1 MMKANLILEDGT
13 HFTGEAF
20 GAAASSAGEV
30 VFNTG
35 MVGYPESMTDPS
47 YAGQIVVLTY
57 PLIGNYGVPA
67 HVSEDHHPAHGFESE
82 RIQICGLIV
91 SSISHEFSHRT
102 ARQSLD
108 SWMKEFGIP
117 GISGIDTRAL
127 TKKLREKGTM
137 LGKVI
142 VNDEEVGW
150 DDPNA
155 RNIVA
160 EVSTSAPRLYP
171 SRGEK
176 TCILVDLGTKHGIVR
191 KLNAR
196 GINVLKVPWNY
207 DWTSEQA
214 DGVILSNGPGNPKA
228 CAEAIQIIRKALHG
242 STPIFGICLGHQLL
256 SLAAGGDTF
265 KLKYGHRSQNQPA
278 IEVGTKRCYIT
289 SQNHGFAVDE
299 TSLDADWEPWLFNAN
314 DGTNEGVRHRSK
326 PFCSVQFHP
335 EANPGPSDTEF
346 LFDKFIQTLEH
357 AAATS

>member
-1 MMKANLILEDGT
+1 MKANLILEDGT
-13 HFTGEAF
+13 CYTGEAF
-20 GAAASSAGEV
+20 GATASSAGEV

-57 PLIGNYGVPA
+57 PLIGNYGVPS
-67 HVSEDHHPAHGFESE
+67 HVSDDHQPAPGFESDN
-82 RIQICGLIV
+82 IQVRGLIV
-91 SSISHEFSHRT
+91 SSVSHEFSHRT
-102 ARQSLD
+102 ASQSLD
-108 SWMKEFGIP
+108 SWMKQFGIP
-117 GISGIDTRAL
+117 GITGIDTRAL

-137 LGKVI
+137 LGKII
-142 VNDEEVGW
+142 VSDEEIAW

-160 EVSTSAPRLYP
+160 EVSTTRTRLYP
-171 SRGEK
+171 SWGEK
-176 TCILVDLGTKHGIVR
+176 SCVLVDLGTKHGIIR
-191 KLNAR
+191 KMNAR

-207 DWTSEQA
+207 DWTADQV

-228 CAEAIQIIRKALHG
+228 CAETIHIIRKALHG

-299 TSLDADWEPWLFNAN
+299 TSLDADWKPWLFNAN

-346 LFDKFIQTLEH
+346 FFDKFIQTLEH
-357 AAATS
+357 AATTS

>member
-1 MMKANLILEDGT
+1 MKADLILEDGT
-13 HFTGEAF
+13 CYTGEAF
-20 GAAASSAGEV
+20 GAIASSAGEV

-57 PLIGNYGVPA
+57 PLVGNYGVPA
-67 HVSEDHHPAHGFESE
+67 HASEDHQPPQGFESE
-82 RIQICGLIV
+82 NIQVRGLIV
-91 SSISHEFSHRT
+91 STLSREYSHRT
-102 ARQSLD
+102 ASQSLD
-108 SWMKEFGIP
+108 SWMKHFGVP
-117 GISGIDTRAL
+117 GITGIDTRAL

-142 VNDEEVGW
+142 VNDDDVAW

-160 EVSTSAPRLYP
+160 EVSTPQSRLYTCW
-171 SRGEK
+171 GEK
-176 TCILVDLGTKHGIVR
+176 TCVLADLGAKHGIVR

-207 DWTSEQA
+207 DWSQEQA
-214 DGVILSNGPGNPKA
+214 DGVIISNGPGNPKA
-228 CAEAIQIIRKALHG
+228 CAEAIQVIRKALDG

-265 KLKYGHRSQNQPA
+265 KLKYGHRSQNQPC
-278 IEVGTKRCYIT
+278 IEVGSKRCYIT
-289 SQNHGFAVDE
+289 SQNHGFSVDE
-299 TSLDADWEPWLFNAN
+299 TSLDSDWEPWLFNAN

-326 PFCSVQFHP
+326 PFSSVQFHP
-335 EANPGPSDTEF
+335 EASPGPSDTEF
-346 LFDKFIQTLEH
+346 FFDKFVQTLEH
-357 AAATS
+357 VATTS